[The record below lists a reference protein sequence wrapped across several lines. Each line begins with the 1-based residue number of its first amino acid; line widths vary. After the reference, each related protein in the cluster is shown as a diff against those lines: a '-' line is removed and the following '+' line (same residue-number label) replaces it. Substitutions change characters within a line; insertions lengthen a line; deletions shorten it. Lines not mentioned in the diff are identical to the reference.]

1 MKTNCPPQPTPSR
14 WWWKALLLLAAW
26 AALGT
31 LFTLQFVLLGSLDW
45 REAMSLSWPFWVT
58 WAPLLPIVVWLAFRF
73 PLEQGK
79 WSTSV
84 PAHVLGCVAVLAVG
98 LISVRQL
105 GPGPAGRPGLENQR
119 RAQEAGRWPPGRPE
133 EAPNPERPDGP
144 PFGRNGP
151 PPWTRGGGRQAAFR
165 LTSDL
170 LLYWLIVS
178 AATAVIYL
186 QRARQRERQA
196 LALQARLSEAR
207 LLSLRMQLQPH
218 FLFNTLNAISTLVYT
233 SPRAA
238 DEMISNLSGLLR
250 SSLDTAEEQ
259 EVPLRRELD
268 FLKLYLDI
276 EQVRFGDRLRFEQ
289 DIPPEAMTAFVPT
302 LILQPIVEN
311 AIKHG
316 IEPQTRAGLIRISA
330 RRRGEWLRLT
340 VVDNGAGL
348 AASDAPATAP
358 GTSRP
363 SSSGIGLRNTQAR
376 LSELYGP
383 QHRFTLSNE
392 PAGGCVVEVEW
403 PWHTEPMPAA
413 TAPTET
419 PS

>member
-1 MKTNCPPQPTPSR
+1 MNTNHPPQPAWSR
-14 WWWKALLLLAAW
+14 WWWKAILLLAAW
-26 AALGT
+26 AALGI
-31 LFTLQFVLLGSLDW
+31 LFTLQFVLVASLDW
-45 REAMSLSWPFWVT
+45 REAMAISLPFWVT
-58 WAPLLPIVVWLAFRF
+58 WAPLLPTVVWLAFRF

-84 PAHVLGCVAVLAVG
+84 PAHLLGCVAVVAVG
-98 LISVRQL
+98 LVSARQF
-105 GPGPAGRPGLENQR
+105 GAGPAVRPGLENQR
-119 RAQEAGRWPPGRPE
+119 RAPDAGRRPPGPPE
-133 EAPNPERPDGP
+133 DPGDPERPGTP
-144 PFGRNGP
+144 PLARSGP
-151 PPWTRGGGRQAAFR
+151 PPWARAGGRQAAFR
-165 LTSDL
+165 ITSDL

-178 AATAVIYL
+178 AATAVMYL

-233 SPRAA
+233 APRAA

-276 EQVRFGDRLRFEQ
+276 EQVRFGDRLRVEQ
-289 DIPPEAMTAFVPT
+289 DIPPDTMTAFVPT

-316 IEPQTRAGLIRISA
+316 IEPQTRAGHIRISA
-330 RRRGEWLRLT
+330 RRRGDWLRLT
-340 VVDNGAGL
+340 VADNGAGL
-348 AASDAPATAP
+348 AVPASSADP
-358 GTSRP
+358 TSASRS

-403 PWHTEPMPAA
+403 LWHTEPMPAA
-413 TAPTET
+413 PAPADL
-419 PS
+419 S